1 MAQARPTDV
10 ISLSGIASLAGV
22 QRSVVS
28 KWRGRPLARGLHVPF
43 PRPVQEVHGGHELF
57 ALTEVVEW
65 LEASGRGN
73 NADFRRDA
81 LAHARPLVHLDEDK
95 ARVALEALLCLKAR
109 AGLTLSDLRADAI
122 VDEADALD
130 PDDNHL
136 VSELM
141 AAGDAL
147 TDLASYA
154 ERLSDALWDAAS
166 AYVRV
171 RAAAH
176 EGRPGLGRQALR
188 LLGLI
193 GAAVAL
199 ESEGDVVITDPD
211 ASDADLLDAILTA
224 LGEDVDA
231 HVLVVGESARHRAA
245 RRLHW
250 VRGRS
255 VVDVAPDG
263 VLPLVVT
270 RIPGSR
276 QSADPSALLI
286 EADDIQLDLHEHQR
300 ALLVGPAAV
309 LCDGLGR
316 RDLDQ
321 QRDHFVRLGRL
332 RCALRLPS
340 GLLADGSRTA
350 LGLWVLGGEPASVRV
365 ESRRLATADLS
376 NEALTPDAIE
386 DIVTDVVASLTDPA
400 RDTHA
405 FRYARL
411 HATAALLAGRG
422 PLVVPG
428 TGPAPIK
435 ITPPAES
442 VVSVRRILSELRGE
456 STAPVLLDDLELGPG
471 TEVAPIS
478 QISIDAAIREGL
490 LRLLPGSRIP
500 HTPSATSGV
509 RIIDPH
515 DVQGAAQPPRLVDPL
530 DLEELAPRA
539 RRTEAG
545 DLVFCVSPR
554 PAAIVDKDGLS
565 VVASPARVLRCAP
578 GSGLVPEAVAQAINA
593 LPPRSPRW
601 RAWRIPRVPVT
612 QADTLAAVLR
622 AVAAEEARTRDRG
635 DRLALLA
642 HELARGVSTG
652 ALTITDHTEEGP

>member
-1 MAQARPTDV
+1 M
-10 ISLSGIASLAGV
+10 
-22 QRSVVS
+22 S
-28 KWRGRPLARGLHVPF
+28 KWRGRPVARGLHVPF
-43 PRPVQEVHGGHELF
+43 PRPVQGVHGGHELF
-57 ALTEVVEW
+57 ALAEVVEW

-81 LAHARPLVHLDEDK
+81 LAHARPLVDLDEDTTR
-95 ARVALEALLCLKAR
+95 AALEALLCLKAR
-109 AGLTLSDLRADAI
+109 VGLTLSGLRADAI
-122 VDEADALD
+122 VQEADALD

-171 RAAAH
+171 RAAVR
-176 EGRPGLGRQALR
+176 ETRPALGREALR

-199 ESEGDVVITDPD
+199 ESEGDVVVGDPN
-211 ASDADLLDAILTA
+211 ASDVDWLDALLTA

-231 HVLVVGESARHRAA
+231 HVLVVGDSARHRAA
-245 RRLHW
+245 RRLHS

-255 VVDVAPDG
+255 VVDAAPVG

-270 RIPGSR
+270 RIPGWGYST
-276 QSADPSALLI
+276 DPSTLLTQ
-286 EADDIQLDLHEHQR
+286 ADDVQLDLHEEQR
-300 ALLVGPAAV
+300 ALVVGPATV

-321 QRDHFVRLGRL
+321 QRDHFIRLGRL
-332 RCALRLPS
+332 RCALRLPG
-340 GLLADGSRTA
+340 GLLNDGSRTA

-365 ESRRLATADLS
+365 EYRRLATADLS

-386 DIVTDVVASLTDPA
+386 DLVTDVVASLTDSS
-400 RDTHA
+400 RHTHA

-411 HATAALLAGRG
+411 HATAALLAGSG
-422 PLVVPG
+422 PIVVPG

-435 ITPPAES
+435 VTPPAES
-442 VVSVRRILSELRGE
+442 VVSVRRILSELQGE
-456 STAPVLLDDLELGPG
+456 SSAPVLLEGLEVGPG
-471 TEVAPIS
+471 ADTVLTS
-478 QISIDAAIREGL
+478 QVSIDAAIREGL
-490 LRLLPGSRIP
+490 LRVLPGSRIAQAS
-500 HTPSATSGV
+500 SAASGV
-509 RIIDPH
+509 RIIDPQ
-515 DVQGAAQPPRLVDPL
+515 DVQGIAQPPRLVDPL

-545 DLVFCVSPR
+545 DVVFCVSPR
-554 PAAIVDKDGLS
+554 PAAIVDTEGLS

-578 GSGLVPEAVAQAINA
+578 GSGLVPEAVAQAINSR
-593 LPPRSPRW
+593 PPRSPRW
-601 RAWRIPRVPVT
+601 RAWRIPRVPVA
-612 QADTLAAVLR
+612 QADSLAAVLR
-622 AVAAEEARTRDRG
+622 AVAAEEERARARG

-652 ALTITDHTEEGP
+652 ALTITDHSEEGP

>member
-1 MAQARPTDV
+1 MSDV
-10 ISLSGIASLAGV
+10 HGTEVMSLSDIAALAHV
-22 QRSVVS
+22 KRAVVS
-28 KWRGRPLARGLHVPF
+28 MWRQRTTVRGEHIPF
-43 PRPVQEVHGGHELF
+43 PAPVQTSGGELF
-57 ALTEVVEW
+57 ALADVVAW

-81 LAHARPLVHLDEDK
+81 LAHARPLVDLDEDTSR
-95 ARVALEALLCLKAR
+95 AALEALLCLKAR
-109 AGLTLSDLRADAI
+109 TGLTLSDLLADAI

-136 VSELM
+136 VSELI

-171 RAAAH
+171 RAAVR
-176 EGRPGLGRQALR
+176 ETRPALGREALR

-199 ESEGDVVITDPD
+199 ESEGDVVIADPN
-211 ASDADLLDAILTA
+211 ASDVDLLDAILAA

-231 HVLVVGESARHRAA
+231 HVLVVGDSARHRAA

-250 VRGRS
+250 VRGRR
-255 VVDVAPDG
+255 VVGVALDG

-276 QSADPSALLI
+276 QSLDPSVLLT
-286 EADDIQLDLHEHQR
+286 EADDIQLDLHEQQR
-300 ALLVGPAAV
+300 ALIVGPAAV
-309 LCDGLGR
+309 LCDGLSR

-332 RCALRLPS
+332 RCALRLPG
-340 GLLADGSRTA
+340 GLLDDGSRMA

-376 NEALTPDAIE
+376 NEALTPDAID
-386 DIVTDVVASLTDPA
+386 DIVTDVVASLTDSA

-411 HATAALLAGRG
+411 HATAALLAGSG
-422 PLVVPG
+422 PIVVPG

-442 VVSVRRILSELRGE
+442 VVSVRRILSELQDASLR
-456 STAPVLLDDLELGPG
+456 SALLDDLEVGPG
-471 TEVAPIS
+471 TDASPTS
-478 QISIDAAIREGL
+478 QVSIDAAIRDGL
-490 LRLLPGSRIP
+490 LRVLPGSRIEP
-500 HTPSATSGV
+500 APSASTGV
-509 RIIDPH
+509 RVVEPDH
-515 DVQGAAQPPRLVDPL
+515 VRDTAQPPRLVDPL

-539 RRTEAG
+539 RRTEA
-545 DLVFCVSPR
+545 DDVVFCVSPR

-601 RAWRIPRVPVT
+601 RAWRMPRVPVT

-622 AVAAEEARTRDRG
+622 EVAVEEARTRDRG

-652 ALTITDHTEEGP
+652 ALTITDHSEEEP

>member
-10 ISLSGIASLAGV
+10 ISLSGIASLAEV

-28 KWRGRPLARGLHVPF
+28 KWRGRPVARGLHVPF
-43 PRPVQEVHGGHELF
+43 PRPVQGAHGGHELF
-57 ALTEVVEW
+57 ALAEVVEW

-171 RAAAH
+171 REAVR
-176 EGRPGLGRQALR
+176 ETRPALGREALG

-199 ESEGDVVITDPD
+199 ESEGDVVVADPN
-211 ASDADLLDAILTA
+211 ASDVDLLDALLTA

-231 HVLVVGESARHRAA
+231 HVLVVGDSARHRAA

-255 VVDVAPDG
+255 VVDAAPVG

-270 RIPGSR
+270 RIPGWGHST
-276 QSADPSALLI
+276 DPSTLLTQ
-286 EADDIQLDLHEHQR
+286 ADDIQLDLHEEQR
-300 ALLVGPAAV
+300 ALVVGPATV

-321 QRDHFVRLGRL
+321 QRDHFIRLGRL
-332 RCALRLPS
+332 RCALRLPG
-340 GLLADGSRTA
+340 GLLDDGSRTA

-386 DIVTDVVASLTDPA
+386 DIVTDVVASLTDSS

-411 HATAALLAGRG
+411 HATAALLAGSG
-422 PLVVPG
+422 PIVVPG

-435 ITPPAES
+435 VTPPAES
-442 VVSVRRILSELRGE
+442 VVSVRRVLSELQGE
-456 STAPVLLDDLELGPG
+456 SSAPVLLEGLEVGPG
-471 TEVAPIS
+471 SETVLTS
-478 QISIDAAIREGL
+478 QVTIDAAIREGL
-490 LRLLPGSRIP
+490 LRVLPGSRIAQAS
-500 HTPSATSGV
+500 SAASGA

-545 DLVFCVSPR
+545 DVVFCVSPS
-554 PAAIVDKDGLS
+554 PAAIVDTDGLS

-601 RAWRIPRVPVT
+601 RAWRIPRFPVT

-622 AVAAEEARTRDRG
+622 AVAAEEERARARG

-652 ALTITDHTEEGP
+652 ALTITDHSEEGL

>member
-1 MAQARPTDV
+1 MADTQVTEV
-10 ISLSGIASLAGV
+10 MSLSDIAALAHV
-22 QRSVVS
+22 KRAVVS
-28 KWRGRPLARGLHVPF
+28 MWRQRRTVRGEHIPF
-43 PRPVQEVHGGHELF
+43 PEPVDTSDRELF
-57 ALTEVVEW
+57 ALADVVAW

-81 LAHARPLVHLDEDK
+81 FAHARPLVDLDESSSR
-95 ARVALEALLCLKAR
+95 AALEALLCLKACT
-109 AGLTLSDLRADAI
+109 GLTLSDLRADAI
-122 VDEADALD
+122 ADEADALD

-136 VSELM
+136 VSEL
-141 AAGDAL
+141 AAAADAL
-147 TDLASYA
+147 PDLAIYA
-154 ERLSDALWDAAS
+154 ERLSDALWDATTAF
-166 AYVRV
+166 VRV
-171 RAAAH
+171 RAAAR
-176 EGRPGLGRQALR
+176 ETRPGLGREALG
-188 LLGLI
+188 LLGLV

-199 ESEGDVVITDPD
+199 ESDGDVVISDPES
-211 ASDADLLDAILTA
+211 SDGDLLDAILTA
-224 LGEDVDA
+224 LGEDVVA
-231 HVLVVGESARHRAA
+231 HVLVVGDSAGHRAA

-255 VVDVAPDG
+255 VVDAAPHG

-276 QSADPSALLI
+276 RSLDPSVLLT
-286 EADDIQLDLHEHQR
+286 EADDIQLDLHEQQR
-300 ALLVGPAAV
+300 ALIVGPAAV
-309 LCDGLGR
+309 LCDGLSR

-332 RCALRLPS
+332 RCALRLPG
-340 GLLADGSRTA
+340 GLLDDGSRTA

-376 NEALTPDAIE
+376 NEALTPDAID
-386 DIVTDVVASLTDPA
+386 DIVTDVVASLTDSA

-411 HATAALLAGRG
+411 HATAALLAGSG
-422 PLVVPG
+422 PIVMPG

-442 VVSVRRILSELRGE
+442 VVSVRRILGELRDDPSG
-456 STAPVLLDDLELGPG
+456 SVLLEGLEVGPG
-471 TEVAPIS
+471 ADTVLTS
-478 QISIDAAIREGL
+478 QVPIDAAIREGL
-490 LRLLPGSRIP
+490 LRLLPGSRVARA
-500 HTPSATSGV
+500 PSAASGV
-509 RIIDPH
+509 RIIDH
-515 DVQGAAQPPRLVDPL
+515 RDVQGKAQPPRLVDPL

-545 DLVFCVSPR
+545 DVVFCVSPR
-554 PAAIVDKDGLS
+554 PAAIVDTSGLS
-565 VVASPARVLRCAP
+565 VVATPARVLRCAP

-601 RAWRIPRVPVT
+601 RAWRIPRVPVA
-612 QADTLAAVLR
+612 QADALAAVLR
-622 AVAAEEARTRDRG
+622 EVAAEEARVKERG
-635 DRLALLA
+635 ARLARLA

-652 ALTITDHTEEGP
+652 ALTITDHPEEGL

>member
-28 KWRGRPLARGLHVPF
+28 KWRGRPFARGLHVPF

-109 AGLTLSDLRADAI
+109 AGLTLSGLRADAI

-147 TDLASYA
+147 TDLARYA

-176 EGRPGLGRQALR
+176 EGRPGLGREALR

-231 HVLVVGESARHRAA
+231 HVLVMGESARYRAA

-386 DIVTDVVASLTDPA
+386 DIVTDVAASLTDPA

-478 QISIDAAIREGL
+478 QVSIDAAIREGL

-515 DVQGAAQPPRLVDPL
+515 DVEGAAQPPRLVDPL

-545 DLVFCVSPR
+545 DVVFCVSPR
-554 PAAIVDKDGLS
+554 PAAIVDTDGLS

-593 LPPRSPRW
+593 LPSRSPRW
-601 RAWRIPRVPVT
+601 RAWRIPRVPIA

-622 AVAAEEARTRDRG
+622 AVAAEEARTRARG

-652 ALTITDHTEEGP
+652 ALTLTDHSEEGP

>member
-10 ISLSGIASLAGV
+10 ISLSGIASLAEV

-28 KWRGRPLARGLHVPF
+28 KWRGRPVARGLHVPF
-43 PRPVQEVHGGHELF
+43 PRPVQGAHGGHELF
-57 ALTEVVEW
+57 ALAEVVEW

-171 RAAAH
+171 RAAMH
-176 EGRPGLGRQALR
+176 EGRPGLGREALR
-188 LLGLI
+188 LLGLV
-193 GAAVAL
+193 GATVAL
-199 ESEGDVVITDPD
+199 ESEGDVVIADPN
-211 ASDADLLDAILTA
+211 ASDVDLLDAILTA
-224 LGEDVDA
+224 LGEAVDA
-231 HVLVVGESARHRAA
+231 HVLVAGDSARHRAA

-400 RDTHA
+400 RDIHA

-422 PLVVPG
+422 PIVVPG

-456 STAPVLLDDLELGPG
+456 STAPALLDDLELGPG

-478 QISIDAAIREGL
+478 QVSIDAAIREGL

-545 DLVFCVSPR
+545 DVVFCVSPS
-554 PAAIVDKDGLS
+554 PAAIVDTDGLS

-601 RAWRIPRVPVT
+601 RAWRIPRFPVT

-622 AVAAEEARTRDRG
+622 AVAAEEERARARG

-652 ALTITDHTEEGP
+652 ALTITDHSEEGL